1 MKTIL
6 FSLVF
11 LIPSLCMAQGWA
23 PNTRFQTGTWQT
35 LNVKYEVFPKIN
47 WFAEAQFRS
56 QEFYNDVNYWEAK
69 TFFHY
74 TFTDQFAGGLGVG
87 TYHQYAD
94 YENFKTPQKQI
105 EARIWL
111 EFTMKS
117 NGGRINFDHR
127 FRFEDRFIRKFNSA
141 TNEFEGNHTEFND
154 EDRYRIRYRL
164 QSTIPLN
171 HKTMTPSTFY
181 LNISDEIMFTQKAP
195 FFNQNRFFVGAG
207 YKFKTASIQVGLM
220 HQFLHLN
227 ATDRR
232 KDYMQVTFSKVI
244 HRKKK

>member
-154 EDRYRIRYRL
+154 ADRYRIRYRL

-181 LNISDEIMFTQKAP
+181 LNIS
-195 FFNQNRFFVGAG
+195 
-207 YKFKTASIQVGLM
+207 
-220 HQFLHLN
+220 
-227 ATDRR
+227 
-232 KDYMQVTFSKVI
+232 
-244 HRKKK
+244 